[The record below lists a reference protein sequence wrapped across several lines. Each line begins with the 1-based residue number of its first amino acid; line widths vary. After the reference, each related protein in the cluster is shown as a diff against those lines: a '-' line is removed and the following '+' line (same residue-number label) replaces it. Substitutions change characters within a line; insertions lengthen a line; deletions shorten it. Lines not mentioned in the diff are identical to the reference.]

1 MYINSIIIVV
11 VLNYEEFNDKNSND
25 FHYFIVKKVIKH
37 IDTNGKMKLIR
48 VFLIEIVDR
57 NDDHQ

>member
-1 MYINSIIIVV
+1 MYINSIITVV

-25 FHYFIVKKVIKH
+25 LHYFIVKKVIKH
-37 IDTNGKMKLIR
+37 IDTDGKMKLIR
-48 VFLIEIVDR
+48 VFFIEIVDH

>member
-25 FHYFIVKKVIKH
+25 LNYFIVKKVIKH
-37 IDTNGKMKLIR
+37 INTDRKMKLIR
-48 VFLIEIVDR
+48 VFFIEIVDR